1 MIYIGDYY
9 FFGDMHIS
17 LKQSL
22 VKLELLVELFF
33 DLSMDYGY
41 RVTGQIVQKVPMH
54 NDLLPNGTKWTTSSH
69 HKNAFREKFQ
79 DKSSVDTMNFR
90 LNIPAKSAPSSG
102 FSSPVCSP
110 RRLSNVDFSYAVAPA
125 QGPQAWSA
133 PSIRSI
139 DFVGASSPRTSPERY
154 IRCPE
159 RSPCYSALKSP
170 IPMPRNTSA
179 PPSPMHRKLFPE
191 NHSSRTEANGS
202 VSFHP
207 LPLPPG
213 AMTPMQTG
221 FTEQLTSKVEMSSVA
236 GQWQKGRLLGS
247 GTFGCVYEATNRY
260 GSVFRL

>member
-1 MIYIGDYY
+1 MNHWLI
-9 FFGDMHIS
+9 FF
-17 LKQSL
+17 KPY
-22 VKLELLVELFF
+22 KA
-33 DLSMDYGY
+33 YGY
-41 RVTGQIVQKVPMH
+41 RVTSQTVQKFPDH
-54 NDLLPNGTKWTTSSH
+54 NDLLTNRTQWNTSSYR
-69 HKNAFREKFQ
+69 KNGFREKFQ
-79 DKSSVDTMNFR
+79 DKSSAETMNFL

-110 RRLSNVDFSYAVAPA
+110 RRLRNVDFSYTVEHA

-154 IRCPE
+154 VRGPE
-159 RSPCYSALKSP
+159 RYPCYNALRSP
-170 IPMPRNTSA
+170 ILMPRNTSA

-191 NHSSRTEANGS
+191 SHTSRTEGNAS
-202 VSFHP
+202 VNLHP

-213 AMTPMQTG
+213 ALSPMQTG
-221 FTEQLTSKVEMSSVA
+221 FSDQLTPNVEMPSVA

-260 GSVFRL
+260 GSVFGLSL